1 MFALPSLPVIAF
13 LSVAAQADQVR
24 EFALVRDSQPMA
36 TIVVAA
42 EPTVAAAFA
51 AEELQEH
58 VRRIT
63 GATLPIMPDNVP
75 VTGARVLVGRSQ
87 ATDAL
92 GLPGEPLKPQEYL
105 VRNLPDTLVLLG
117 CEAGAARPFSLRR
130 TEGKFGRALK
140 FDGHHDV
147 TVIDKPGLRD
157 EAGTLEAW
165 IWMPADK

>member
-13 LSVAAQADQVR
+13 LAVAAQADQVR
-24 EFALVRDSQPMA
+24 EFALVRDSKPMA

-75 VTGARVLVGRSQ
+75 VTGSRVLVGRSQ

-92 GLPGEPLKPQEYL
+92 GLPGEPLKPQEYI
-105 VRNLPDTLVLLG
+105 VRYLPDTLVLLG
-117 CEAGAARPFSLRR
+117 CEAGAAAMPDAGDPDRWFTSRNPVCDRPAQDR
-130 TEGKFGRALK
+130 
-140 FDGHHDV
+140 
-147 TVIDKPGLRD
+147 P
-157 EAGTLEAW
+157 
-165 IWMPADK
+165 